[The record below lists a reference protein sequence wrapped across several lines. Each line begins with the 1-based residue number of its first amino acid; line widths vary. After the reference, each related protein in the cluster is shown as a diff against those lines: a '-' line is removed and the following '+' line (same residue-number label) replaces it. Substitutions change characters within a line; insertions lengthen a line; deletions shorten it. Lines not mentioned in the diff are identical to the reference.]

1 MPQEDRWLSR
11 WLLLSLAAAC
21 LMSGVNAV
29 GFHFTGI
36 FYYPRQFLLALL
48 ALPVAYCGR
57 CHRVLPERVSFVL
70 RNGALYVLALAALD
84 AMVTGMQFT
93 PFAPFDLALQR
104 WDRALGFDTVALLRW
119 TAARP
124 RLRDFLGSC
133 YDSTSI
139 QLMLAPLAAGIAQ
152 DRRRMRVFLYA
163 MVYSALA
170 GCLFYYFCPSSGPA
184 TVYASPDFLSIQRL
198 TSLKFYQVHHS
209 QKLTTMDGG
218 MCAFP
223 SFHVAWSVLL
233 SYSALPYKWLF
244 YPVSALNVLAIA
256 STVLLGWHYLVD
268 VPAGIVLAALSLA
281 AAARTDDRFAAG
293 GAV

>member
-1 MPQEDRWLSR
+1 M
-11 WLLLSLAAAC
+11 
-21 LMSGVNAV
+21 
-29 GFHFTGI
+29 
-36 FYYPRQFLLALL
+36 
-48 ALPVAYCGR
+48 
-57 CHRVLPERVSFVL
+57 L
-70 RNGALYVLALAALD
+70 RNGALYVLVLAALD

-93 PFAPFDLALQR
+93 PFPPFDLALQR
-104 WDRALGFDTVALLRW
+104 WDRALGFDTVAFLHW

-124 RLRDFLGSC
+124 RSARVLELC
-133 YDSTSI
+133 YESTSI

-163 MVYSALA
+163 VVYSALI
-170 GCLFYYFCPSSGPA
+170 GCLFYYLFPSSGPA
-184 TVYASPDFLSIQRL
+184 TVYASPDFLYIQRF
-198 TSLKFYQVHHS
+198 TSMKFYQVHHC

-223 SFHVAWSVLL
+223 SFHVAWSVSL
-233 SYSALPYKWLF
+233 SYSALPYKRLF
-244 YPVSALNVLAIA
+244 YPVSALNVLAMV